1 MMCSGTYKEFTN
13 QVIKNMKLKMI
24 LPMMA
29 MVASGTM
36 AQTSQNSGIDRANMD
51 LSVRPGTDFFQY
63 AAGGWMKSHPL
74 TPEYSRYTQF
84 DVLQE
89 NNRKQLRSLIEELA
103 DGKHARGS
111 LQQKI
116 GSLYRSAMDSVA
128 RNEMGRKPIEET
140 LGRIAAIGNKT
151 DYQMLAARLGR
162 RGIPSMFVVYCDA
175 DLKDSRNNLLQINQ
189 GGLSMGE
196 RDYYL
201 ADDEPTRK
209 IRDAYRQYVKRMF
222 VLAGYEE
229 TEAEKGM
236 QAVLAIET
244 RIARASRSA
253 TELRDVEG
261 NYHKMTYSQL
271 LTDYP
276 GIDWSLLLLYY
287 GVPAVPE
294 VSVNQPEA
302 IHEVENIF
310 REESVDNLKHYMV
323 FKVVDDA
330 AGYLS
335 DEFRAASFDFYS
347 HTMGGAEQDR
357 PRWKRAIG
365 AVEGALGMA
374 VGRMYVEKYFPET
387 SKQRMVQLVK
397 NLQTALGQRIDRQ
410 EWMSEETK
418 QRAHEKLDAFYVK
431 IGYPDKWMDYT
442 DLDISDEVSFYEN
455 MARASEFMHDY
466 HIRTRVNKP
475 VDRDEWLMTP
485 QTINAYYNPTTNEI
499 CFPAGILQPPF
510 FNVEA
515 DDACNYGAIGVVI
528 GHEMTHGFDDQGSQF
543 DKEGNLRNWWTEA
556 DVRNFRN
563 RTKVMED
570 FFDKIEVLPGMF
582 ANGKLTLGEN
592 IADHGGL
599 SVSFL
604 ALQNAMKDSPL
615 PVKDGFTPEQ
625 RFFLSYGIVWGNNT
639 REEMLRQLN
648 KIDPH
653 SPGRWRVNG
662 ALPHID
668 AWYDAFKITKKDPL
682 FVPKKH
688 RVDIW

>member
-1 MMCSGTYKEFTN
+1 MVT
-13 QVIKNMKLKMI
+13 MKVKMI
-24 LPMMA
+24 IPMMA
-29 MVASGTM
+29 MAASGAL
-36 AQTSQNSGIDRANMD
+36 AQSSLGSGIDKSNMD
-51 LSVRPGTDFFQY
+51 LTARPGTDFFEY

-74 TPEYSRYTQF
+74 TPEYSRYAQF
-84 DVLQE
+84 DALQE
-89 NNRKQLRSLIEELA
+89 NNRKQLRELIEELA
-103 DGKHARGS
+103 AGTHPQGS

-116 GSLYRSAMDSVA
+116 GSLYKSAMDSVR
-128 RNEMGRKPIEET
+128 RNESGRKPIEET
-140 LGRIAAIGNKT
+140 LRQISAVKDKAGF
-151 DYQMLAARLGR
+151 QVLSARLGR
-162 RGIPSMFVVYCDA
+162 RGVPSMFEVYCDA
-175 DLKDSRNNLLQINQ
+175 DLKNSKMNLLQIHQ

-201 ADDEPTRK
+201 EDDEPTKK
-209 IRDAYRQYVKRMF
+209 IREAYKQYVRKMF
-222 VLAGYEE
+222 VMAGADDA
-229 TEAEKGM
+229 EAERGM

-261 NYHKMTYSQL
+261 NYHKMSYSEL
-271 LTDYP
+271 LADYP
-276 GIDWSLLLLYY
+276 GIDWSTLLLFY
-287 GVPAVPE
+287 GVPAVGE
-294 VSVNQPEA
+294 VSVNQPEP
-302 IHEVENIF
+302 IHEVEKILNETSI
-310 REESVDNLKHYMV
+310 DDLKRYLC

-330 AGYLS
+330 ANYLS
-335 DEFRAASFDFYS
+335 DDFRAASFDFYNR
-347 HTMGGAEQDR
+347 TMSGAEQDR
-357 PRWKRAIG
+357 PRWKRAVG

-397 NLQTALGQRIDRQ
+397 NLQEALGQRIDRQ
-410 EWMSEETK
+410 AWMSDETK
-418 QRAHEKLDAFYVK
+418 RQAHEKLGAFYVK
-431 IGYPDKWMDYT
+431 IGYPDTWMDYT
-442 DLDISDEVSFYEN
+442 GLDICDELSFYEN
-455 MARASEFMHDY
+455 MTRASEFLHDY
-466 HIRTRVNKP
+466 HVRTRVNKP

-510 FNVEA
+510 FNAEA

-528 GHEMTHGFDDQGSQF
+528 GHEMTHGFDDQGCQF
-543 DKEGNLRNWWTEA
+543 DKDGNLRNWWTEA
-556 DVRNFRN
+556 DSRNFQA
-563 RTKVMED
+563 RTKVMEH

-599 SVSFL
+599 NVSFL
-604 ALQNAMKDSPL
+604 ALQNAMKSAPL
-615 PVKDGFTPEQ
+615 SVKDGFTPEQ
-625 RFFLSYGIVWGNNT
+625 RFFLSYGLIWGNNV

-682 FVPKKH
+682 FVPKKN
-688 RVDIW
+688 RVNVW

>member
-1 MMCSGTYKEFTN
+1 MVT
-13 QVIKNMKLKMI
+13 MKVKMI
-24 LPMMA
+24 IPMMA
-29 MVASGTM
+29 MAASGAL
-36 AQTSQNSGIDRANMD
+36 AQSSLGSGIDKSNMD
-51 LSVRPGTDFFQY
+51 LTARPGTDFFEY

-74 TPEYSRYTQF
+74 TPEYSRYAQF
-84 DVLQE
+84 DALQE
-89 NNRKQLRSLIEELA
+89 NNRKQLRELIEELA
-103 DGKHARGS
+103 AGTHPQGS

-116 GSLYRSAMDSVA
+116 GSLYKSAMDSVR
-128 RNEMGRKPIEET
+128 RNESGRKPIEET
-140 LGRIAAIGNKT
+140 LRQISAVKDKAGF
-151 DYQMLAARLGR
+151 QVLSARLGC
-162 RGIPSMFVVYCDA
+162 RGVPSMFEVYCDA
-175 DLKDSRNNLLQINQ
+175 DLKNSKMNLLQIHQ

-201 ADDEPTRK
+201 EDDEPTEK
-209 IRDAYRQYVKRMF
+209 IREAYKQYVRKMF
-222 VLAGYEE
+222 VMAGADDA
-229 TEAEKGM
+229 EAERGM

-261 NYHKMTYSQL
+261 NYHKMSYSEL
-271 LTDYP
+271 LADYP
-276 GIDWSLLLLYY
+276 GIDWSTLLLFY
-287 GVPAVPE
+287 GVPAVGE
-294 VSVNQPEA
+294 VSVNQPEP
-302 IHEVENIF
+302 IHEVEKILNETSI
-310 REESVDNLKHYMV
+310 DDLKRYLC

-330 AGYLS
+330 ANYLS
-335 DEFRAASFDFYS
+335 DDFRAASFDFYNR
-347 HTMGGAEQDR
+347 TMSGAEQDR
-357 PRWKRAIG
+357 PRWKRAVG

-397 NLQTALGQRIDRQ
+397 NLQEALGQRIDRQ
-410 EWMSEETK
+410 AWMSDETK
-418 QRAHEKLDAFYVK
+418 RQAHEKLGAFYVK
-431 IGYPDKWMDYT
+431 IGYPDTWMDYT
-442 DLDISDEVSFYEN
+442 GLDISDELSFYEN
-455 MARASEFMHDY
+455 MTRASEFLHDY
-466 HIRTRVNKP
+466 HVRTRVNKP

-510 FNVEA
+510 FNAEA

-528 GHEMTHGFDDQGSQF
+528 GHEMTHGFDDQGCQF
-543 DKEGNLRNWWTEA
+543 DKDGNLRNWWTEA
-556 DVRNFRN
+556 DSRNFQA
-563 RTKVMED
+563 RTKVMEH

-599 SVSFL
+599 NVSFL
-604 ALQNAMKDSPL
+604 ALQNAMKSAPL
-615 PVKDGFTPEQ
+615 SVKDGFTPEQ
-625 RFFLSYGIVWGNNT
+625 RFFLSYGLIWGNNV

-682 FVPKKH
+682 FVPKKN
-688 RVDIW
+688 RVNVW

>member
-1 MMCSGTYKEFTN
+1 
-13 QVIKNMKLKMI
+13 MKVKMI
-24 LPMMA
+24 IPMMA
-29 MVASGTM
+29 MAASGAL
-36 AQTSQNSGIDRANMD
+36 AQSSLGSGIDKSNMD
-51 LSVRPGTDFFQY
+51 LTARPGTDFFEY

-74 TPEYSRYTQF
+74 TPEYSRYAQF
-84 DVLQE
+84 DALQE
-89 NNRKQLRSLIEELA
+89 NNRKQLRELIEELA
-103 DGKHARGS
+103 AGTHPQGS

-116 GSLYRSAMDSVA
+116 GSLYKSAMDSVR
-128 RNEMGRKPIEET
+128 RNESGRKPIEET
-140 LGRIAAIGNKT
+140 LRQISAVKDKAGF
-151 DYQMLAARLGR
+151 QVLSARLGR
-162 RGIPSMFVVYCDA
+162 RGVPSMFEVYCDA
-175 DLKDSRNNLLQINQ
+175 DLKNSKMNLLQIHQ

-201 ADDEPTRK
+201 EDDEPTKK
-209 IRDAYRQYVKRMF
+209 IREAYKQYVRKMF
-222 VLAGYEE
+222 VMAGADDA
-229 TEAEKGM
+229 EAERGM

-261 NYHKMTYSQL
+261 NYHKMSYSEL
-271 LTDYP
+271 LADYP
-276 GIDWSLLLLYY
+276 GIDWSTLLLFY
-287 GVPAVPE
+287 GVPAVGE
-294 VSVNQPEA
+294 VSVNQPEP
-302 IHEVENIF
+302 IHEVEKILNETSI
-310 REESVDNLKHYMV
+310 DDLKRYLC

-330 AGYLS
+330 ANYLS
-335 DEFRAASFDFYS
+335 DDFRAASFDFYNR
-347 HTMGGAEQDR
+347 TMSGAEQDR
-357 PRWKRAIG
+357 PRWKRAVG

-397 NLQTALGQRIDRQ
+397 NLQEALGQRIDRQ
-410 EWMSEETK
+410 AWMSDETK
-418 QRAHEKLDAFYVK
+418 RQAHEKLGAFYVK
-431 IGYPDKWMDYT
+431 IGYPDTWMDYT
-442 DLDISDEVSFYEN
+442 GLDICDELSFYEN
-455 MARASEFMHDY
+455 MTRASEFLHDY
-466 HIRTRVNKP
+466 HVRTRVNKP

-510 FNVEA
+510 FNAEA

-528 GHEMTHGFDDQGSQF
+528 GHEMTHGFDDQGCQF
-543 DKEGNLRNWWTEA
+543 DKDGNLRNWWTEA
-556 DVRNFRN
+556 DSRNFQA
-563 RTKVMED
+563 RTKVMEH

-599 SVSFL
+599 NVSFL
-604 ALQNAMKDSPL
+604 ALQNAMKSAPL
-615 PVKDGFTPEQ
+615 SVKDGFTPEQ
-625 RFFLSYGIVWGNNT
+625 RFFLSYGLIWGNNV

-682 FVPKKH
+682 FVPKKN
-688 RVDIW
+688 RVNVW